1 MFLMRSDSCV
11 VKSIEPLNITTL
23 GRRRPDLGSVHA
35 AHLARPSRR
44 RRLEPPCPT
53 ATLQHVPRPT
63 SLLPEHRS
71 ALQRTLGVSTS
82 SNSRGLASWSCASVP
97 ASSKPIRDES
107 SIWRSARRWRFFPP
121 SETSID
127 RGADQGNT
135 LPVDAA
141 SPVCSSP
148 LTSTRWVAQRSNPT
162 LPPSRS
168 TRK

>member
-82 SNSRGLASWSCASVP
+82 SSPRSLTLWFVHRFRRP
-97 ASSKPIRDES
+97 AN
-107 SIWRSARRWRFFPP
+107 RSAASQVSGDPPADAGSSRPARYPLIGVQIKGTLIPWTPRRRFA
-121 SETSID
+121 
-127 RGADQGNT
+127 RR
-135 LPVDAA
+135 L
-141 SPVCSSP
+141 
-148 LTSTRWVAQRSNPT
+148 
-162 LPPSRS
+162 
-168 TRK
+168 